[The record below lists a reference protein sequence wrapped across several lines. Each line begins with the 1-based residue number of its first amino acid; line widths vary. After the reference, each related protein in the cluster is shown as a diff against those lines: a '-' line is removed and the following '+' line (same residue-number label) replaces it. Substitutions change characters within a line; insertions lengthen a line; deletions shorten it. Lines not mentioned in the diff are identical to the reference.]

1 MSELL
6 EGYNWNL
13 EGWGGMARWIEVSCG
28 ALDVGDVLSIGPG
41 GHFVYEDDDGSELV
55 PNAQLQKLH
64 DEVVWLR
71 LSTTFMATPLL
82 SDLSSDGLTLDEW
95 RAGDVFDDC
104 TDGFIVSA
112 DFQMLADACV
122 SWFRDRQ
129 ELRLD
134 ELGCHHER
142 ARSLKA

>member
-6 EGYNWNL
+6 EGCNWNL
-13 EGWGGMARWIEVSCG
+13 EGWDGMARWLEVSCG

-41 GHFVYEDDDGSELV
+41 GHVVYEDDDGNELV

-71 LSTTFMATPLL
+71 LSTTFMSAPLL
-82 SDLSSDGLTLDEW
+82 SNLSSDGLELDSW
-95 RAGDVFDDC
+95 RAGDLFDDC
-104 TDGFIVSA
+104 TDGFIISA
-112 DFQMLADACV
+112 DFRMLADACV

-142 ARSLKA
+142 ARSLRG